1 MAKKKA
7 VDEKDDKDLSERAKV
22 LDLAMKQIHK
32 EFGEGSIMKLGENQ
46 KMNIKVISTGSM
58 NLDMALG
65 LGGVPRGRIIEIYG
79 AESSGKTTLALHII
93 AEAQKEGGVA
103 AFIDAEHALDPVYA
117 KALGVNID
125 ELLISQP
132 DTGEQALEIAD
143 MLVRSGAMDVI
154 VVDSVAALVPK
165 AEIEGEMGDQQM
177 GLQARLMSK
186 ALRKLT
192 GSISK
197 SNTVMIFIN
206 QIREKIGGF
215 SFTPGPQTTTSGGRA
230 LKFFSTVRMEV
241 KRIGSVK
248 QGEEV
253 IGNEVSVKVTKNKV
267 APPFKEARFNVM
279 YGTGISRIGEVLDV
293 ALELGIASKSGAWFS
308 YGEERLGQG
317 RVNVENMLKEN
328 KELYER
334 IEKDVLKAIRPD
346 LEEEESEDVAE
357 EIAETEEKA
366 AKSTRKKAKATSKE
380 DEEIVLED
388 EEMDNE

>member
-241 KRIGSVK
+241 KRVGSVK
-248 QGEEV
+248 QGDEV
-253 IGNEVSVKVTKNKV
+253 IGNEVTVKVTKNKV

-334 IEKDVLKAIRPD
+334 IEKDVLKVIRPD
-346 LEEEESEDVAE
+346 LENAETEDVTE
-357 EIAETEEKA
+357 EVVETEEKPV
-366 AKSTRKKAKATSKE
+366 KSTRKKAKSAPKE
-380 DEEIVLED
+380 DEEIELEV
-388 EEMDNE
+388 EEMENE

>member
-7 VDEKDDKDLSERAKV
+7 VDEKDDKALSERSKV

-248 QGEEV
+248 QGDEV

-346 LEEEESEDVAE
+346 LEEEEAEDVAE
-357 EIAETEEKA
+357 EIVETEEKA